1 MAVVFHQKT
10 CLNDYVHRRILGWC
24 ARFFKKFAGFL
35 FAKVPYF
42 FSTEETI
49 RVVVVV
55 VVVVVEFKVRSVRL
69 YLHHG
74 QIKRS

>member
-35 FAKVPYF
+35 SAKVPYF

-49 RVVVVV
+49 RV